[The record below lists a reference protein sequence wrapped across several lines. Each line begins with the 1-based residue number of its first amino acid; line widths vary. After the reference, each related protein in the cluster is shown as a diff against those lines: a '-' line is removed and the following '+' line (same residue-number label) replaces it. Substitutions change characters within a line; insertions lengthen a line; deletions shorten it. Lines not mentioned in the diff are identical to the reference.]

1 MNHTFELIPLT
12 IETRGEVIASNV
24 DEFRELVRGALA
36 NINRELKTDEEFG
49 QAELDVKALKGAE
62 DAVKAAKEK
71 ALADA
76 EQLNALFRALDET
89 GEEIRAPRLELEKLI
104 AKRKEEVKNELIT
117 DALGRLDC
125 ALRLRAGTF
134 GRSLQEAIK
143 GKRTL
148 DSMRKALDVTVTTHN
163 AMIGKCRVAID
174 TFIWEH
180 GKELVLDAED
190 LEVKSLDQVEAEL
203 RRRHEAVRAEE
214 ERKRLAAEAEKAKAE
229 MEQLKRD
236 AAEASKPPLP
246 PVATPATRVA
256 PAAPAEAAV
265 VPAHS
270 ASAKPLEIEVGAEWE
285 AFKAKVMTAFAPV
298 KAARAA
304 LQCPEN
310 QAKAQAF
317 AEAVGQAWKGVA

>member
-24 DEFRELVRGALA
+24 DEFRVLVRGALA
-36 NINRELKTDEEFG
+36 NINRELRTDEEFG
-49 QAELDVKALKGAE
+49 QAELDVKALKSAE

-104 AKRKEEVKNELIT
+104 AKRKEEVKTELVT
-117 DALGRLDC
+117 EALGKLDC
-125 ALRLRAGTF
+125 APRLRAGTF
-134 GRSLQEAIK
+134 GRSLQDAIK

-148 DSMRKALDVTVTTHN
+148 DSMRKALEVTVTTHN

-174 TFIWEH
+174 TFTWEH
-180 GKELVLDAED
+180 GKELALDAED

-203 RRRHEAVRAEE
+203 RRRLEAVRAEE
-214 ERKRLAAEAEKAKAE
+214 ERKRLAAEAEKARAE
-229 MEQLKRD
+229 AAQARRE

-246 PVATPATRVA
+246 PVATPAPR
-256 PAAPAEAAV
+256 PAAPVEPQAAPPAAE
-265 VPAHS
+265 
-270 ASAKPLEIEVGAEWE
+270 KPLEIEAGAEWDD
-285 AFKAKVMTAFAPV
+285 FKAKVVAAFAPV

-304 LQCPEN
+304 LQHPDN

>member
-1 MNHTFELIPLT
+1 MNHTFELIPLI

-36 NINRELKTDEEFG
+36 DINRELKTDEEFG

-104 AKRKEEVKNELIT
+104 AKRKEEVKTELVT
-117 DALGRLDC
+117 EALGRLDC
-125 ALRLRAGTF
+125 APRLRASVF
-134 GRSLQEAIK
+134 GRSLQDAIK

-163 AMIGKCRVAID
+163 AMIGQCRIAID
-174 TFIWEH
+174 TFTWEH

-190 LEVKSLDQVEAEL
+190 LEVKTLDQVNKSTTD
-203 RRRHEAVRAEE
+203 V
-214 ERKRLAAEAEKAKAE
+214 
-229 MEQLKRD
+229 M
-236 AAEASKPPLP
+236 SG
-246 PVATPATRVA
+246 PV
-256 PAAPAEAAV
+256 
-265 VPAHS
+265 
-270 ASAKPLEIEVGAEWE
+270 
-285 AFKAKVMTAFAPV
+285 
-298 KAARAA
+298 
-304 LQCPEN
+304 
-310 QAKAQAF
+310 
-317 AEAVGQAWKGVA
+317 

>member
-24 DEFRELVRGALA
+24 GEFRELVRGALA

-49 QAELDVKALKGAE
+49 QAELDVKALLGAE
-62 DAVKAAKEK
+62 QAVKTAKEK

-104 AKRKEEVKNELIT
+104 AKRKEEVKTELVT
-117 DALGRLDC
+117 EALERLDC
-125 ALRLRAGTF
+125 APRLRASVF
-134 GRSLQEAIK
+134 GRSLQDAIK

-163 AMIGKCRVAID
+163 ATIGKCRTAIN
-174 TFIWEH
+174 TFTWEH
-180 GKELVLDAED
+180 GTELALDAED
-190 LEVKSLDQVEAEL
+190 LEVKSLDHVEAEL
-203 RRRHEAVRAEE
+203 RRRLEAVRAEE

-229 MEQLKRD
+229 VAQVKRD

-246 PVATPATRVA
+246 PVATPTAAPR
-256 PAAPAEAAV
+256 PAAPEAQRPAPSAV
-265 VPAHS
+265 EPPADD
-270 ASAKPLEIEVGAEWE
+270 AAAEWE
-285 AFKAKVMTAFAPV
+285 AFKAKVVAAFAPV
-298 KAARAA
+298 KAARAG
-304 LQCPEN
+304 LQHPDN

>member
-36 NINRELKTDEEFG
+36 NINRELRTDEEFG
-49 QAELDVKALKGAE
+49 QAELDVKALKSAE

-104 AKRKEEVKNELIT
+104 TKRKEEVKTELVT
-117 DALGRLDC
+117 EALAKIDC
-125 ALRLRAGTF
+125 APRLRAGSF

-148 DSMRKALDVTVTTHN
+148 DSMRKALEVTVTTHN

-174 TFIWEH
+174 TFTWEH
-180 GKELVLDAED
+180 GKELALDAED

-203 RRRHEAVRAEE
+203 RRRLEAIRAEE
-214 ERKRLAAEAEKAKAE
+214 ERKRLAAEAEKARAE
-229 MEQLKRD
+229 AAQARRE

-246 PVATPATRVA
+246 PVASPAPR
-256 PAAPAEAAV
+256 PAAPVEPQPAPPAAE
-265 VPAHS
+265 
-270 ASAKPLEIEVGAEWE
+270 KPLEIRAAAEWDD
-285 AFKAKVMTAFAPV
+285 FKAKVVAAFAPV

-304 LQCPEN
+304 LRCPEN

-317 AEAVGQAWKGVA
+317 AEAVGQAWKEVA

>member
-104 AKRKEEVKNELIT
+104 AKRKEEVKNELVT
-117 DALGRLDC
+117 EALAKLEC
-125 ALRLRAGTF
+125 APRLRASAY

-148 DSMRKALDVTVTTHN
+148 DSMRKALEVTVTTHN
-163 AMIGKCRVAID
+163 ALIGQARVAID
-174 TFIWEH
+174 TFTWEH
-180 GKELVLDAED
+180 GKELVLDSED
-190 LEVKSLDQVEAEL
+190 LEVKGLDAVNAEL
-203 RRRHEAVRAEE
+203 RRRLEAVKAEE

-229 MEQLKRD
+229 AAQIKRD

-246 PVATPATRVA
+246 PVAS
-256 PAAPAEAAV
+256 PAAAPRPAPSAVEPPAAD
-265 VPAHS
+265 A
-270 ASAKPLEIEVGAEWE
+270 GTEWE
-285 AFKAKVMTAFAPV
+285 AFKAKVIAAFTPV
-298 KAARAA
+298 KEARAA
-304 LQCPEN
+304 LQHPAN

>member
-104 AKRKEEVKNELIT
+104 AKRKEEVKNELVT
-117 DALGRLDC
+117 EALAKLEC
-125 ALRLRAGTF
+125 APRLRASAY

-163 AMIGKCRVAID
+163 ALIGQARIAID
-174 TFIWEH
+174 TFTWEH

-190 LEVKSLDQVEAEL
+190 LEVKGLDAVNAEL
-203 RRRHEAVRAEE
+203 RRRLEAVKAEE

-229 MEQLKRD
+229 VAQIKRD
-236 AAEASKPPLP
+236 AAEVSKPPLP
-246 PVATPATRVA
+246 PVAS
-256 PAAPAEAAV
+256 PAAAPRPAPSAVEPPAAD
-265 VPAHS
+265 A
-270 ASAKPLEIEVGAEWE
+270 GTEWE
-285 AFKAKVMTAFAPV
+285 AFKAKVMAAFAPV
-298 KAARAA
+298 KEARAA

>member
-1 MNHTFELIPLT
+1 VVSAEKESRKGEL
-12 IETRGEVIASNV
+12 
-24 DEFRELVRGALA
+24 
-36 NINRELKTDEEFG
+36 
-49 QAELDVKALKGAE
+49 GAE
-62 DAVKAAKEK
+62 YLGKIQCAA
-71 ALADA
+71 
-76 EQLNALFRALDET
+76 
-89 GEEIRAPRLELEKLI
+89 
-104 AKRKEEVKNELIT
+104 
-117 DALGRLDC
+117 
-125 ALRLRAGTF
+125 RLRGKVY
-134 GRSLQEAIK
+134 RSVIEDAIK

-148 DSMRKALDVTVTTHN
+148 DSMRKALEVTVTTHN

-285 AFKAKVMTAFAPV
+285 AFKAKVMAAFAPV

-317 AEAVGQAWKGVA
+317 AEAVGQAWKEVA